1 MFDILD
7 HLDPPVPIFEL
18 TDFASHYRSAAWD
31 TSHHQAELSTL
42 PFPGLRS
49 QVLFGT
55 QERVEAPYGSSISTT
70 FRVRGWVG
78 PLPADSL
85 PDFKLTLRSA
95 PVIRKKVLKEWR
107 LQVAPEDA
115 PTNHTKELIVA
126 IDNGPGKL
134 TTFSARTAEGHANT
148 ANRDA
153 DNAIRAAIL
162 RDGTVTLRWKSMKA
176 SSKVDDRALQLCLSW
191 TGGQLASDPL
201 VVLSAPTKAKEA
213 VGWGA
218 AAAAGGGAATATA
231 GSSGFGFGFGFGAG
245 AGAGSGSSPGSG
257 AGPSLTAKRAAKRK
271 RKRSDSDPQAQSSP
285 TPAPGAPTST
295 ALAAAGG
302 LMEQLAALQLSGLL
316 RPTSTWTVAEKRALI
331 VACLD

>member
-1 MFDILD
+1 
-7 HLDPPVPIFEL
+7 
-18 TDFASHYRSAAWD
+18 
-31 TSHHQAELSTL
+31 
-42 PFPGLRS
+42 
-49 QVLFGT
+49 
-55 QERVEAPYGSSISTT
+55 
-70 FRVRGWVG
+70 VG

-85 PDFKLTLRSA
+85 PDFKLTLQSA

-213 VGWGA
+213 VVWGA

-231 GSSGFGFGFGFGAG
+231 GGGGGAGSGSGFGGSGSG
-245 AGAGSGSSPGSG
+245 AGAGSGAGSASGPGSG
-257 AGPSLTAKRAAKRK
+257 AGPSLTAKRAAKGK
-271 RKRSDSDPQAQSSP
+271 RKRSDSDPHAQSQSSP
-285 TPAPGAPTST
+285 TQPAPTST

-302 LMEQLAALQLSGLL
+302 LMLMEQLAALQLSGLL